1 MHKTN
6 VFPRSFRLLFS
17 LFLLL
22 GLLACNNDDDDGGG
36 GGTTPEPQPTC
47 DETRRPIIFVHGFLG
62 SGDTY
67 AGQVQRFSSNGYC
80 DERLFVFDWN
90 SLGDREAVVGQLDAF
105 IEAVRSSTGAD
116 RVDLAGHSAG
126 GGIGYQYLA
135 DAGRA
140 AKVAHY
146 AHLASFQQAG
156 PAGPAGEVP
165 TLNVWSSADEVI
177 DMKGDIPGAENV
189 AFDDLDHYQAATAP
203 ETFAA
208 MYTFFNEGEA
218 PQTETIEP
226 ETEIEVSGRVLTFG
240 ENQPRGNATVEIYA
254 LDEQTGE
261 RLDPLAPSATFL
273 TDAEGRWGPFLA
285 APEIYYEFFIQP
297 ASGEER
303 PLHYYRE
310 PFVRST
316 PLVYLRTLPD
326 ANSTAGLLLA
336 GLPRDDR
343 QSVLAIFS
351 SSQAVIHPRDLL
363 RIDGFE
369 LATAVYAPKAATNI
383 TFFLYDDGDQQTSG
397 NPHPLF
403 QLLPTFITGIDY
415 FIPTEPRAS
424 VRLELNGRPLTVPT
438 LPSASEGVLIA
449 VFD

>member
-1 MHKTN
+1 MYKTN
-6 VFPRSFRLLFS
+6 VFPRSFRLLLS
-17 LFLLL
+17 LIFLF
-22 GLLACNNDDDDGGG
+22 GFLACNNDDDDGGG
-36 GGTTPEPQPTC
+36 GPTPEPQPTC

-80 DERLFVFDWN
+80 DDRLYAFDWN
-90 SLGDREAVVGQLDAF
+90 SLGDREGVIGQLDDF
-105 IEAVRSSTGAD
+105 VDEVRTRTGVQQ
-116 RVDLAGHSAG
+116 VDLAGHSAG
-126 GGIGYQYLA
+126 GSLSYQYLA
-135 DAGRA
+135 EAARA

-146 AHLASFQQAG
+146 AHLASFQQPG
-156 PAGPAGEVP
+156 PAGPASEVP

-177 DMKGDIPGAENV
+177 DVKGDIPGAENV

-203 ETFAA
+203 ETFGA

-226 ETEIEVSGRVLTFG
+226 ETEIEVGGRVLTFG
-240 ENQPRGNATVEIYA
+240 ENQPRSQASIDIYA

-261 RLDPLAPSATFL
+261 RLDPLAPTATFL
-273 TDAEGRWGPFLA
+273 TDAGGNWGPFPA
-285 APEIYYEFFIQP
+285 APDIHYEFFIQP
-297 ASGEER
+297 ASAEER

-310 PFVRST
+310 PFTRSN

-326 ANSTAGLLLA
+326 ANSTAGILLA
-336 GLPRDDR
+336 GLPQDDR

-351 SSQAVIHPRDLL
+351 SSQAVIHLRDLL
-363 RIDGFE
+363 RIDDFE
-369 LATAVYAPKAATNI
+369 LATAAYAPETATNI

-415 FIPTEPRAS
+415 FIPTDPPAS
-424 VRLELNGRPLTVPT
+424 VRLEFNGRPLNVPT
-438 LPSASEGVLIA
+438 LPSATEGVLIA